1 MPPQQREGEAGYLG
15 KPGGCEVPPV
25 PPRRVRAA
33 LGAALGGRCRAAASG
48 AGAAGGAGAEP
59 RRSIKC
65 VLVGDGA
72 VGKTSLV
79 VSYTTNGYPTE
90 YIPTAFDNF
99 SAVVSV
105 DGKPVRLQLCDTA
118 GQDEFDKLRPLC
130 YTNTDIFLLCFSVV
144 SPSSFQ
150 NVSEKWVP
158 EIRCHCPKAPI
169 ILVGTQSDLRED
181 VKVLI
186 ELDKC
191 KEKPVA
197 EEAAKLCAEEIKA
210 ASYIECSALTQK
222 NLKEVFDAAIVAGI
236 QYSDTQQQPK
246 KSKCRTPD
254 KMKNLSKSWWKK
266 YCCFV

>member
-1 MPPQQREGEAGYLG
+1 MGTDGAGL
-15 KPGGCEVPPV
+15 PGRAPV
-25 PPRRVRAA
+25 AWSVSCVEQLRQADV
-33 LGAALGGRCRAAASG
+33 
-48 AGAAGGAGAEP
+48 AGAAAEF
-59 RRSIKC
+59 RS
-65 VLVGDGA
+65 
-72 VGKTSLV
+72 
-79 VSYTTNGYPTE
+79 E
-90 YIPTAFDNF
+90 
-99 SAVVSV
+99 AVVSV
-105 DGKPVRLQLCDTA
+105 DGRPVRLQLCDTA

-130 YTNTDIFLLCFSVV
+130 YTNADIFLLCFSVV

-150 NVSEKWVP
+150 NVCEKWVP
-158 EIRCHCPKAPI
+158 EIRCHCPRAPI

-191 KEKPVA
+191 KEKPVP

-210 ASYIECSALTQK
+210 ASYVECSALTQK

-246 KSKCRTPD
+246 KSKSRTPD

>member
-1 MPPQQREGEAGYLG
+1 MGLDKVKLEENVSQHLIQIEERLCSKSRGT
-15 KPGGCEVPPV
+15 
-25 PPRRVRAA
+25 
-33 LGAALGGRCRAAASG
+33 LGGKFLWISRDGKLLTAGLWQEKGNKHLGMAMETLFDSAAPQAQQ
-48 AGAAGGAGAEP
+48 
-59 RRSIKC
+59 
-65 VLVGDGA
+65 
-72 VGKTSLV
+72 
-79 VSYTTNGYPTE
+79 
-90 YIPTAFDNF
+90 AFLSKLIWTHHAF
-99 SAVVSV
+99 PPPSSFLSKAVVSV

-191 KEKPVA
+191 KEKPVS

>member
-1 MPPQQREGEAGYLG
+1 
-15 KPGGCEVPPV
+15 
-25 PPRRVRAA
+25 
-33 LGAALGGRCRAAASG
+33 GR
-48 AGAAGGAGAEP
+48 AGGAEG
-59 RRSIKC
+59 RGVKC

-105 DGKPVRLQLCDTA
+105 DGRPVRLQLCDTA
-118 GQDEFDKLRPLC
+118 GQDEFDRLRPLC
-130 YTNTDIFLLCFSVV
+130 YTNADIFLLCFSVV
-144 SPSSFQ
+144 SPTSFQ
-150 NVSEKWVP
+150 NVSEKWVH

-191 KEKPVA
+191 KEKPVP

-210 ASYIECSALTQK
+210 VSYIECSALTQK

-236 QYSDTQQQPK
+236 QHSDSQQQPK
-246 KSKCRTPD
+246 KCKNRTPD
-254 KMKNLSKSWWKK
+254 KVPPMHLLEQDHGCPSDLDACITAEGSLHLTVL
-266 YCCFV
+266 CISVARTIFALCQSVIETERELTGD